1 MKEYAPAKINLFLD
15 VIRKREDGY
24 HDLGTV
30 FQTVDA
36 GDTLTLEARN
46 DGVITLEYNQL
57 QDYPKES
64 DLVYKAAVAL
74 KNYAVG
80 MVSGSENSPEEKQQA
95 ENLGADLYL
104 EKVMPLGAGL
114 GGGSADAAATLRG
127 LNRLWNLNLSATTL
141 EEIGAKLGADVPFL
155 VRGGTAFAEGIGER
169 LTFKSPLQLSGDE
182 HLLIATPLDA
192 VPTKDAYAG
201 VPKSGPDRWEAYKA
215 IYNSKFKIQND
226 GGGAT
231 SNEVCAASRLGTV
244 SGNEIDQLAD
254 LITFNAFET
263 SVFPK
268 HPLVAS
274 MKEEFVKLG
283 ARATLMS
290 GSGAS
295 VFGIFPSR
303 ESAER
308 ASEALKSISRYRKV
322 TRFFTGF
329 VL

>member
-46 DGVITLEYNQL
+46 DGVITLEYNQP

-80 MVSGSENSPEEKQQA
+80 MVSGSENSPEEKLQA

-201 VPKSGPDRWEAYKA
+201 VPKSGPDRWENFKGIMNAECRMQ
-215 IYNSKFKIQND
+215 NSDFL
-226 GGGAT
+226 
-231 SNEVCAASRLGTV
+231 VRLV
-244 SGNEIDQLAD
+244 N
-254 LITFNAFET
+254 FNAFET

-329 VL
+329 AL

>member
-46 DGVITLEYNQL
+46 DGVITLEYNKP

-80 MVSGSENSPEEKQQA
+80 MVSGSENTPEEKLQA

-127 LNRLWNLNLSATTL
+127 LNRLWNLNLPATTL
-141 EEIGAKLGADVPFL
+141 EEIGVKLGADVPFL

-169 LTFKSPLQLSGDE
+169 LTFKNPLQLSGDE

-226 GGGAT
+226 GGGTT
-231 SNEVCAASRLGTV
+231 SNEACAASLDSSIV
-244 SGNEIDQLAD
+244 S
-254 LITFNAFET
+254 FNAFET

-283 ARATLMS
+283 ARASLMS

-329 VL
+329 AL

>member
-1 MKEYAPAKINLFLD
+1 MAMKEYAPAKINLFLD

-46 DGVITLEYNQL
+46 DGVINLTYNEPQK
-57 QDYPKES
+57 YPKES

-74 KNYAVG
+74 KNYAIG
-80 MVSGSENSPEEKQQA
+80 MVSGSENSPAEKLQA
-95 ENLGADLYL
+95 ENLGADIYL

-127 LNRLWNLNLSATTL
+127 LSRLWNLNLPATML

-169 LTFKSPLQLSGDE
+169 LTFKSPLQLAGDE

-226 GGGAT
+226 GGGVT
-231 SNEVCAASRLGTV
+231 SNEACAASLDSSIV
-244 SGNEIDQLAD
+244 S
-254 LITFNAFET
+254 FNAFET

-295 VFGIFPSR
+295 VFGIFPSK
-303 ESAER
+303 ESAEK

-329 VL
+329 AL

>member
-46 DGVITLEYNQL
+46 DGVITLEYNQS

-80 MVSGSENSPEEKQQA
+80 MVSGSENTPEEKLQA

-201 VPKSGPDRWEAYKA
+201 VPKSGPDRWENFKGIMNAECRMQ
-215 IYNSKFKIQND
+215 NSDFL
-226 GGGAT
+226 
-231 SNEVCAASRLGTV
+231 VRLV
-244 SGNEIDQLAD
+244 N
-254 LITFNAFET
+254 FNAFET

-329 VL
+329 AL

>member
-46 DGVITLEYNQL
+46 DGVITLEYNQP

-80 MVSGSENSPEEKQQA
+80 MVSGSENTPEEKLQA

-127 LNRLWNLNLSATTL
+127 LNRLWNLNLPATTL

-201 VPKSGPDRWEAYKA
+201 VPKSGPDRWENFKGIMNAECRMQ
-215 IYNSKFKIQND
+215 NSDFL
-226 GGGAT
+226 
-231 SNEVCAASRLGTV
+231 VRLV
-244 SGNEIDQLAD
+244 N
-254 LITFNAFET
+254 FNAFET

-329 VL
+329 AL